1 MATRKSACERR
12 GLPGASQR
20 LSSADGLETP
30 GLFPNRIWH
39 MAKIRWTSRFGVTKI
54 AHQLRR
60 VETKSMRQIDLHR
73 LADDAR
79 FNGFHRY
86 VLLWCA
92 LIIVFDGY
100 DLAVV
105 GIALPSIMKS
115 MGVDAT
121 NAGFMVSSA
130 LFGMMFGAIFLG
142 TIADR
147 IGRRWAIAIC
157 IGLFSVFTAAA
168 GLANDPVTF
177 GIVRFL
183 AGLGIGGVMPNVVAH
198 MTEFSPKKIRATLV
212 TLMFSGYAVGGI
224 IAALLGKGFIEA
236 YGWQSVFFAAG
247 LPVLLIPAILKSLP
261 ESMPFLL
268 AKGRTEELVRIASKL
283 EPGWVPASTDRFV
296 VPAEDKA
303 DNAPIRHLFREGRGF
318 STVMF
323 WLSFF
328 MCLFMIFALS
338 SWLTKLMA
346 SAGYSFGS
354 ALTFVLVMNI
364 GAMVGAIGG
373 GWLADRFHIKY
384 VLAAMYALAAISIT
398 LLGFK
403 MPTSALYLVVG
414 LAGAS
419 TIGTQIVANAYTGQ
433 FYPMAVRSTGLGW
446 ALGIG
451 RSGAILAPILIGILV
466 GMSLPLQQNFIAI
479 AIPGVIGMV
488 AVLLINHGRSAS
500 AHGDI
505 ARSETLNP
513 LAGISVAGRN

>member
-1 MATRKSACERR
+1 
-12 GLPGASQR
+12 
-20 LSSADGLETP
+20 
-30 GLFPNRIWH
+30 
-39 MAKIRWTSRFGVTKI
+39 
-54 AHQLRR
+54 
-60 VETKSMRQIDLHR
+60 MRQIDLHK

-79 FNGFHRY
+79 FNRFHGR
-86 VLLWCA
+86 VLFWCA

-100 DLAVV
+100 DLSVV
-105 GIALPSIMKS
+105 GIALPSIMAK

-142 TIADR
+142 TVADR

-157 IGLFSVFTAAA
+157 ISLFSVFTAAA
-168 GLANDPVTF
+168 GLANDPFTF
-177 GIVRFL
+177 GAMRFL
-183 AGLGIGGVMPNVVAH
+183 AGLGIGGVMPNVVAQ
-198 MTEFSPKKIRATLV
+198 MTEYSPRKIRATLV

-224 IAALLGKGFIEA
+224 VAALLGKGLIET

-247 LPVLLIPAILKSLP
+247 LPVLLIPVILKSVP

-268 AKGRTEELVRIASKL
+268 AKGRTDELKEIASRL
-283 EPGWVPASTDRFV
+283 DPSYQPQATDRFV

-303 DNAPIRHLFREGRGF
+303 DSAPIKHLFREGRGF
-318 STVMF
+318 STAMF
-323 WLSFF
+323 WIAFF
-328 MCLFMIFALS
+328 MCLFMVFALS

-346 SAGYSFGS
+346 SAGYSLGS
-354 ALTFVLVMNI
+354 ALTFVLVLNA

-384 VLAAMYALAAISIT
+384 VLAAMYALAAVSLT

-403 MPTSALYLVVG
+403 MSTPALFILVG

-446 ALGIG
+446 ALGVG
-451 RSGAILAPILIGILV
+451 RSGAILAPILIGVLV
-466 GMSLPLQQNFIAI
+466 GMSLPLHQNFIAI
-479 AIPGVIGMV
+479 AIPAVIGMI
-488 AVLLINHGRSAS
+488 AVLLINHDRSAS
-500 AHGDI
+500 MQHAN
-505 ARSETLNP
+505 ASSEFTQAPAN
-513 LAGISVAGRN
+513 ISVVRGG